1 MPLDVLIPLALGLTT
16 LALVFGHTGSGENPT
31 TRELARNTTELA
43 TVTAPGNLDMQVRQW
58 LRDNP
63 APDMLGIPEN
73 IRQLQA
79 QVFEDY
85 MTTIA
90 HPQPDPQA
98 LAIRHGNTTLQ
109 PYIATHAEALNRA
122 KIAAAINAQ
131 AEANAELSK
140 ALRNTTT

>member
-16 LALVFGHTGSGENPT
+16 LALVFGHTSNDENPT

-43 TVTAPGNLDMQVRQW
+43 AVTAPGNLDMQVRQW

-63 APDMLGIPEN
+63 APDMPGIPEN

-79 QVFEDY
+79 QVFADY

-98 LAIRHGNTTLQ
+98 LAIRHGNTNLQ
-109 PYIATHAEALNRA
+109 PYIATHAEALQHA
-122 KIAAAINAQ
+122 KIAAALDNQ
-131 AEANAELSK
+131 AAANAALSE
-140 ALRNTTT
+140 ALRKRTA